1 MVVLGVS
8 ELYLP
13 SDESKGNISKSLTSR
28 RVSKGHL
35 LETNLFWGIFFGR
48 TNGGRSACL
57 PTLLRFP
64 AVILIANRAFLHSG
78 VDIC

>member
-35 LETNLFWGIFFGR
+35 LETNLFWDIFLAGQVHSR
-48 TNGGRSACL
+48 
-57 PTLLRFP
+57 
-64 AVILIANRAFLHSG
+64 ANRPDCLKKPKCRES
-78 VDIC
+78 